1 MTTATKPLPSDI
13 LTAGQVA
20 KLVKV
25 DIRTIG
31 RWCRLGHIPEEAV
44 TRTPGGHYRIARWAI
59 ERHILKGVNS

>member
-1 MTTATKPLPSDI
+1 MTA
-13 LTAGQVA
+13 AQVA